1 MPLLRNFK
9 HMAMCHELGMAMFDI
24 TKDAIKDFL
33 YEPGSKL
40 PKDAAGKIR
49 SRYDAVRK
57 EAQVM
62 RDRMVPL
69 GHAYI
74 ALLVEH
80 GQGSNQMKKGK
91 KRSNKLDQ
99 REAKANKKAN
109 GHRMSCEELLT
120 DNKAS

>member
-1 MPLLRNFK
+1 MPLLRKFK
-9 HMAMCHELGMAMFDI
+9 HMPMCHELGMAMFDI
-24 TKDAIKDFL
+24 TKDAIRDFL

-69 GHAYI
+69 GHAYM

-80 GQGSNQMKKGK
+80 SQPSHKAKKGK

-99 REAKANKKAN
+99 HQAKACKKADD
-109 GHRMSCEELLT
+109 HQTSPE
-120 DNKAS
+120 

>member
-9 HMAMCHELGMAMFDI
+9 HMAMCHELGIAMFDI
-24 TKDAIKDFL
+24 TKDAIRDFL

-40 PKDAAGKIR
+40 PKEAAGKIR
-49 SRYDAVRK
+49 SRYDAVRR

-69 GHAYI
+69 GHAYM

-80 GQGSNQMKKGK
+80 SQGSSKARKGK
-91 KRSNKLDQ
+91 KRSNRLDQ
-99 REAKANKKAN
+99 QECKAAK
-109 GHRMSCEELLT
+109 GS
-120 DNKAS
+120 

>member
-1 MPLLRNFK
+1 
-9 HMAMCHELGMAMFDI
+9 MCHELGMAMFDI

-40 PKDAAGKIR
+40 PKEAAGKIR

-69 GHAYI
+69 GHAYM

-80 GQGSNQMKKGK
+80 GQGSTKAKKGK

-99 REAKANKKAN
+99 QEAKAGKKAHGN
-109 GHRMSCEELLT
+109 HMS
-120 DNKAS
+120 